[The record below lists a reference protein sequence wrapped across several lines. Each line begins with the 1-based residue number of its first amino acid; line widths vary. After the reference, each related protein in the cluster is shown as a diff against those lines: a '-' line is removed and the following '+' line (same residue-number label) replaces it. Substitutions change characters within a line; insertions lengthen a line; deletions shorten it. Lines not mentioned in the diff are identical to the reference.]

1 MKSTFI
7 FKSAVQYGC
16 RTGWMQDRTDQ
27 MQNRLY
33 TGQDGCRTGRMQD
46 RTDAV
51 HAGQVRCETGWI
63 QNRSDAVQ

>member
-1 MKSTFI
+1 
-7 FKSAVQYGC
+7 
-16 RTGWMQDRTDQ
+16 MQDRTDQ
-27 MQNRLY
+27 MQNRLH